1 MNICLISQEYPPE
14 TNWGGIATYTQVLAR
29 QLAAT
34 GHRVHVISLADAEE
48 YTKDDMG
55 VTVHRVSRTPH
66 SPLDLEAV
74 PEVAD
79 LSHWTLSF
87 SQRVYEKVLELH
99 LVHPFDVIEAPE
111 TCAQA
116 VVVFKRL
123 EGPAKVT
130 RLHTPFFWV
139 RHLNDMPEAPEHLVR
154 DELEKLQ
161 TELSTAVTS
170 PTHAMA
176 DVVRQKWGTPDI
188 AVIPNFFNLKVYT
201 PNTTLYDELLRDK
214 EYLLFFGRLEY
225 RKGAHVLAQALPK
238 VLDAAPGLVAVLVGS
253 DSIHNSVSMKQKL
266 LATLSGYEERIIFIE
281 NIPHESLY
289 PIIEK
294 SKFVVLPSLWENFP
308 YACIEAMALGKT
320 VVTSDSGGFPEIIDN
335 GAEGILCPPNDSE
348 QLQKA
353 ILACLSE
360 TDLPSMGARAK
371 EKVKV
376 FDTAKVTAQM
386 LEFYSGLT
394 APAAA
399 ATGLKVGY
407 ILRHIPVPSE
417 TFVINEIIAMQEEGL
432 EVYPVS
438 ILPAQ
443 TCHETL
449 MAKLKN
455 PVFDIAQADA
465 HPHQEDLLTAA
476 QGVATEAGISPALA
490 RQAALTAAYVQQN
503 GIDHLHAHFATESA
517 LVAFVTSKITG
528 VPFSF
533 TAHAYDIFMRDR
545 KVIDEESPVKR
556 LTLLT
561 EAAAKVVTISEYNKA
576 YILGLIGDRYR
587 DKIEIVRCGINPS
600 RFTFLERGDR
610 GKTTFLSIGRFVEK
624 KGHDYLLRAF
634 AEVQRVV
641 PKSELRLLGD
651 GYQRPAVMELAAQL
665 GIAESV
671 YFGGSVSSEEVIAEM
686 ERADVFVLH
695 SVTGANGDREGIPV
709 SIMEAC
715 ATGLPVVS
723 TRHSGIPE
731 LVLDGVTGLLSDER
745 DVAAFAN
752 HMIALCYAVPLRQR
766 FGAAGKDIVLTKFNQ
781 AAEARKLAAMFRSL
795 RVPVAAGTEAKAAD
809 VDIIMPTYR
818 PNLSFLRSAV
828 ESIRNQTFRDWNLY
842 LVQDGEDIDLQ
853 PFVESFNDGR
863 IHYLAVPHKGKPAAL
878 NFAISCGSG
887 KYIAYLD
894 DDDVWY
900 PNHLETMISHMER
913 TGKQFVHTDAHEVE
927 VKIEED
933 RLVKLSSKP
942 LNKGV
947 LTDKTMWYI
956 SHINSAH
963 TRALLEKAGE
973 YDEEKSFFIDWDMLQ
988 RLATLERPAHIKVA
1002 TCEHYNYVNRQ
1013 TKNIS
1018 LVHKEDPGT
1027 SAQKHKEMFK
1037 RAFSLLSAD
1046 DFVEVVEEH
1055 QSLLWHLE
1063 QLRQKLAAAEKE
1075 QANLSQNEAA
1085 NGECSNELKAKLV
1098 ELEHKYSD
1106 LNRLVEEK
1114 DRHIEAL
1121 YDSLS
1126 WKVTAPLRW
1135 AYDLVRGK

>member
-1 MNICLISQEYPPE
+1 MNVCLISQEYPPE

-48 YTKDDMG
+48 YSKDDMG

-66 SPLDLEAV
+66 SPIDLDAV

-99 LVHPFDVIEAPE
+99 LAEPFEVIEAPE

-116 VVVFKRL
+116 LIVFKL
-123 EGPAKVT
+123 LDGPAKVT

-176 DVVRQKWGTPDI
+176 EVVRQKWGTPDI

-201 PNTTLYDELLRDK
+201 PDTSIYDQLLTGK

-225 RKGAHVLAQALPK
+225 RKGAHLLAQALPK
-238 VLDAAPGLVAVLVGS
+238 VLDAAPGLVAVLIGS

-266 LATLSGYEERIIFIE
+266 LAALAGYEERIVFIE

-289 PIIEK
+289 PIIER

-320 VVTSDSGGFPEIIDN
+320 VVTSDSGGFPEIIDD
-335 GAEGILCPPNDSE
+335 GQEGILCPPNDSL

-353 ILACLSE
+353 MLQCLAG
-360 TDLPSMGARAK
+360 TDLASIGAKAK
-371 EKVKV
+371 EKVRV
-376 FDTAKVTAQM
+376 FDTAKVTARM
-386 LEFYSGLT
+386 LEFYAGLT
-394 APAAA
+394 TRGAGS
-399 ATGLKVGY
+399 TGLKVAY

-417 TFVINEIIAMQEEGL
+417 TFVINEIIAMQQEGL

-443 TCHETL
+443 KCHETL
-449 MAKLKN
+449 MAKLN
-455 PVFDIAQADA
+455 HEVYDIAQPEA
-465 HPHQEDLLTAA
+465 HAHREDLLAAA
-476 QGVATEAGISPALA
+476 QGVAAEAGIAPVLAL
-490 RQAALTAAYVQQN
+490 QAALTAAHVLGN
-503 GIDHLHAHFATESA
+503 GIDHIHAHFATESA
-517 LVAFVTSKITG
+517 LVAFITSRITG

-545 KVIDEESPVKR
+545 KVIDEESPVQR

-561 EAAAKVVTISEYNKA
+561 EAASKVVTISEYNKS
-576 YILGLIGDRYR
+576 YILGLIGERYR
-587 DKIEIVRCGINPS
+587 NKIEIVRCGIDPA

-610 GKTTFLSIGRFVEK
+610 GKVTFLSIGRFVEK

-634 AEVQRVV
+634 AEVRRVV
-641 PKSELRLLGD
+641 PESELRLLGD
-651 GYQRPAVMELAAQL
+651 GYHRPAMMELAAQL
-665 GIAESV
+665 GVADSV
-671 YFGGSVSSEEVIAEM
+671 YFGGSVSSEVVIAEM

-715 ATGLPVVS
+715 ATGLPVIS

-752 HMIALCYAVPLRQR
+752 HMIALCFAAPLRQR
-766 FGAAGKDIVLTKFNQ
+766 FGAAGKEVVLGKFNQ
-781 AAEARKLAAMFRSL
+781 GAEARKLAALLRSL
-795 RVPVAAGTEAKAAD
+795 AAPAAAGAGAKAAD

-818 PNLSFLRSAV
+818 PNLAFLKSAV
-828 ESIRNQTFRDWNLY
+828 ESIRNQTFRNWKLY
-842 LVQDGEDIDLQ
+842 LVQDGEDVDLQ
-853 PFVESFNDGR
+853 PFVDSFNDGR
-863 IHYLAVPHKGKPAAL
+863 IHYRAVPHQGKPAAL
-878 NFAISCGSG
+878 NFAISCGTG

-900 PNHLETMISHMER
+900 PNHLETMISHMEQ

-927 VKIEED
+927 VRIEED

-963 TRALLEKAGE
+963 SRSLLAKAGR

-988 RLATLERPAHIKVA
+988 RLAALERPTHLKVA
-1002 TCEHYNYVNRQ
+1002 TCEHYNYQNRQ

-1018 LVHKEDPGT
+1018 LVHKEDPGI

-1037 RAFSLLSAD
+1037 RAFTLLSAD

-1055 QSLLWHLE
+1055 QSLLWHLD
-1063 QLRQKLAAAEKE
+1063 QLKLKLAAAERE
-1075 QANLSQNEAA
+1075 QANLAGSAA
-1085 NGECSNELKAKLV
+1085 LDGECCNELKAKLV
-1098 ELEHKYSD
+1098 EMEQKYCD
-1106 LNRLVEEK
+1106 LNKLVEDKE
-1114 DRHIEAL
+1114 RHIEAL

-1135 AYDLVRGK
+1135 AYDMVRGK